1 MTSIE
6 ETLEQ
11 RGKRYGKFTDHA
23 QVTQDLKRV
32 VAAHLQ
38 RGRPHMAVDQWEA
51 LDMILHKI
59 GRIVCGDPNYADSWH
74 DIAGYAK
81 LVEDRLNADGEET
94 FHIELA
100 NGSTISLTPAKI
112 VAEVGG
118 EHSTPLDAPV
128 AWPYKGDSDFDGTK
142 WRVKW
147 CVTTDE
153 QVARFRAEPGRPI
166 PLFPKQ

>member
-38 RGRPHMAVDQWEA
+38 GGRPHMAADQWEA
-51 LDMILHKI
+51 LDMIFHKI

-81 LVEDRLNADGEET
+81 LVEDRLNAGGEET
-94 FHIELA
+94 LRIETA
-100 NGSTISLTPAKI
+100 NGSTISSAPSI
-112 VAEVGG
+112 G
-118 EHSTPLDAPV
+118 EILRSL
-128 AWPYKGDSDFDGTK
+128 G
-142 WRVKW
+142 
-147 CVTTDE
+147 
-153 QVARFRAEPGRPI
+153 
-166 PLFPKQ
+166 L